1 MLTPFQERELNM
13 KIVKMLALVSVVA
26 VGFVGASVTM
36 GEDVTPV
43 APTLPA
49 VTSTNVCSKC
59 SVTMDK
65 CVCKKHHK
73 RHKKDAAAS
82 TNCTDKAISGTNCAS
97 TATDK

>member
-36 GEDVTPV
+36 GEDVM
-43 APTLPA
+43 PA
-49 VTSTNVCSKC
+49 VTCTNVCSKC
-59 SVTMDK
+59 SMTMDK

-73 RHKKDAAAS
+73 RHKKDAAAR
-82 TNCTDKAISGTNCAS
+82 TNCTDQAICGTNCAS
-97 TATDK
+97 NAADK